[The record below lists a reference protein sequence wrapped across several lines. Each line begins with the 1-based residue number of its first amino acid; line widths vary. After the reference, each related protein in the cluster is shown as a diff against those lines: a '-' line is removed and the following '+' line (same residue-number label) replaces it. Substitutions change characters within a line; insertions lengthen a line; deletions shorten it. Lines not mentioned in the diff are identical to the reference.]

1 MKSMMLLGVVFGY
14 RENPNNGDE
23 YFLDLND
30 PSNKDKLIR
39 WEMKLK
45 DKDIHAPKNE
55 FVQ

>member
-1 MKSMMLLGVVFGY
+1 MESMMLLGVVFGY
-14 RENPNNGDE
+14 RENPNDGKE
-23 YFLDLND
+23 YFLDLYD

-45 DKDIHAPKNE
+45 DKDIHVPKNE

>member
-1 MKSMMLLGVVFGY
+1 MESMMLLGVVFGC
-14 RENPNNGDE
+14 RVNPNNGDE

-30 PSNKDKLIR
+30 PRNKDKLIR